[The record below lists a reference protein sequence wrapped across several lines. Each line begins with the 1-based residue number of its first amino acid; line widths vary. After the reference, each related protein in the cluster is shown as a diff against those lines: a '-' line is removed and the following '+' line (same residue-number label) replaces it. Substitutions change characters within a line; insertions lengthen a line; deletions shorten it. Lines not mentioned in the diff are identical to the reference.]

1 MTSQCVGVRT
11 LVRASRTRLPS
22 RPPLMFR
29 IKAGAGGVCGNQRG
43 GMSRR
48 LYAHRA
54 EGLGGFIAGGV
65 IVVSRSA
72 CPHAPPRAS
81 VPRAPNLLPALSV
94 PPSVGGADLGAL
106 LCDGLF
112 AGGTRHCVLGR
123 RGIYLYTNMHAVHL
137 WVFQFPISRSGRR
150 IMRRTSNGIRPNSPM
165 ESYHWPKRIY
175 TLWHRYSYY
184 V

>member
-1 MTSQCVGVRT
+1 MVISG
-11 LVRASRTRLPS
+11 
-22 RPPLMFR
+22 
-29 IKAGAGGVCGNQRG
+29 G

-48 LYAHRA
+48 LCTHWA
-54 EGLGGFIAGGV
+54 EGLGGFIAGGI
-65 IVVSRSA
+65 IVARVAHVHMR
-72 CPHAPPRAS
+72 PRERLC
-81 VPRAPNLLPALSV
+81 PRAPNLLPALSV

-123 RGIYLYTNMHAVHL
+123 RGTYLHTNMHALHL

-175 TLWHRYSYY
+175 MLWHRYSYY